1 MPVSKNSKD
10 EVPRGD
16 SEGLQRRGPATL
28 RGGHCAFTVSE
39 AQWPCRSLL
48 FPWRGRVLGLPEDVW
63 TCLAFF

>member
-48 FPWRGRVLGLPEDVW
+48 FPWRGRVLRLPGGCMDVPG
-63 TCLAFF
+63 FF